1 MGEGSDEARGVIE
14 SESKNIFSFEG
25 YIYIY
30 IVKFIIFEISLN
42 SKAIYSNDE

>member
-25 YIYIY
+25 YIYI
-30 IVKFIIFEISLN
+30 VKFIIFEISLN

>member
-25 YIYIY
+25 YIYREIY
-30 IVKFIIFEISLN
+30 NF
-42 SKAIYSNDE
+42 

>member
-25 YIYIY
+25 YIIYIY
-30 IVKFIIFEISLN
+30 IIFEISLN